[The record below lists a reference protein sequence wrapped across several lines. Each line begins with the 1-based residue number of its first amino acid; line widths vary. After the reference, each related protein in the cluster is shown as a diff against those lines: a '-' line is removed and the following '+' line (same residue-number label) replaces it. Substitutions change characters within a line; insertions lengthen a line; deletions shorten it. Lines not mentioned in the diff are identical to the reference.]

1 MHHLTT
7 LECLVQNRLGALDR
21 ILGALTHRG
30 ILPRRMETFQDGIN
44 NTMCIR
50 VEFAC
55 EDSKMLEKLV
65 KFLEKQVY
73 VLNTTAS
80 TIQPVQ
86 IDEMNELNEL
96 FVA

>member
-1 MHHLTT
+1 MSNDFTT

-21 ILGALTHRG
+21 VLGALTHRG
-30 ILPRRMETFQDGIN
+30 ILPNRMETFLNGET

-50 VEFAC
+50 VEFDCCDAR
-55 EDSKMLEKLV
+55 MVEKLV

-73 VLNTTAS
+73 VMEVSAAVPKNVN
-80 TIQPVQ
+80 Q
-86 IDEMNELNEL
+86 MNQL